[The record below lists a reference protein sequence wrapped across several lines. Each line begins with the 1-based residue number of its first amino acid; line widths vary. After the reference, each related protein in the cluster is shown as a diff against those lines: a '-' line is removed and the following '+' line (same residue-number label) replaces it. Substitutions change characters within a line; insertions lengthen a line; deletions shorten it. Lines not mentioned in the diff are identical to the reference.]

1 MSISLVTPS
10 SHLILCH
17 PLLLPPSIFP
27 SIMVFCNESVLRI
40 RWPKY
45 WSFSFSIS
53 PSNEYPGLISFL
65 MDWLDPLA
73 VTAYVLHIYI
83 CFKIR
88 SFASPCCCCCLVT
101 KSCLTLCDPH
111 GLQYTRL
118 PCPSPSPGVCSN
130 SCPLSQWCH
139 PTISFSVIHFS
150 SCPQSSPASVS
161 FPMSQPFTSGGQS
174 IGCHRTKFFPLEG
187 AIAPFWECLL

>member
-27 SIMVFCNESVLRI
+27 SITVFSNESALHI

-53 PSNEYPGLISFL
+53 PSNEYPGLISFR
-65 MDWLDPLA
+65 MDWLDLLA

-83 CFKIR
+83 GFKIR
-88 SFASPCCCCCLVT
+88 SFAFTRCCCCLVT
-101 KSCLTLCDPH
+101 TSCLTLCDPH
-111 GLQYTRL
+111 WLQYTRL

-139 PTISFSVIHFS
+139 PTISFSVIPFS
-150 SCPQSSPASVS
+150 SCPQSSPASGS
-161 FPMSQPFTSGGQS
+161 FPMSQLFASGGQS
-174 IGCHRTKFFPLEG
+174 IGCPRTKFFPLEG